1 MPACEFSRT
10 FDPRHLL
17 EAVQHLVASEAERAA
32 LAQRFALVA
41 INRLEADVS
50 LVAEGDVVKVTGTLE
65 ADVVQ
70 PCAVTG
76 DDLAAAIREPLA
88 FTFVPATQP
97 TVPGEEVELAAEEL
111 DQIPYE
117 GSMIDVGEAVAE
129 SLALA
134 IYPYAEG
141 PGADEFRRKY
151 DLADEGRK
159 GALAEGL
166 AALLGKKD

>member
-1 MPACEFSRT
+1 MSAPEFSRT

-17 EAVQHLVASEAERAA
+17 EAVQHLVASEAECAA

-41 INRLEADVS
+41 IKRLEADVA
-50 LVAEGDVVKVTGTLE
+50 LEAQGDLVKVSGTLV

-88 FTFVPATQP
+88 FTFVPATP
-97 TVPGEEVELAAEEL
+97 APVPGEEVELAAEDL
-111 DQIPYE
+111 DLIPYQ
-117 GSMIDVGEAVAE
+117 GPLIDVGEAVAE

-134 IYPYAEG
+134 IDPYAEG
-141 PGADEFRRKY
+141 PGADAFRRQHN
-151 DLADEGRK
+151 LADEGPK
-159 GALAEGL
+159 GALAAGL
-166 AALLGKKD
+166 AALLGKRD